1 MSATSLDSVRR
12 AGRKF
17 VAPGAKVM
25 RRLRYAHKFAVIGVI
40 VLACLGFVGFSY
52 LGEVSTQV
60 DFSQKER
67 VGVVYVAP
75 AADLVIALVEA
86 RNAAV
91 AHASGGGSADLATAR
106 QAVNSAIASVD
117 HADAQVGQQ
126 LQVSKE
132 WAGLRARILQA
143 TQKQQP
149 AATALDTYNKLLTD
163 ALMLVTNAGNNSNL
177 ILDPDL
183 DSFYVMDEWITKLPP
198 LMETIGRTSDLEAT
212 FAASAK
218 PVSVDDRIQLA
229 LDPGSVMT
237 NRGGVDGG
245 ANPSFPNTSDSALK
259 PN

>member
-1 MSATSLDSVRR
+1 MSWNE
-12 AGRKF
+12 F
-17 VAPGAKVM
+17 
-25 RRLRYAHKFAVIGVI
+25 RLMI
-40 VLACLGFVGFSY
+40 LAIFPPHSG
-52 LGEVSTQV
+52 
-60 DFSQKER
+60 
-67 VGVVYVAP
+67 
-75 AADLVIALVEA
+75 
-86 RNAAV
+86 
-91 AHASGGGSADLATAR
+91 HASGGGSADLATAR
-106 QAVNSAIASVD
+106 QAVNTAIASVD

-212 FAASAK
+212 FAASAAIFASRRRSSAVTCAVTSRAV
-218 PVSVDDRIQLA
+218 PRYPI
-229 LDPGSVMT
+229 
-237 NRGGVDGG
+237 NR
-245 ANPSFPNTSDSALK
+245 SDSSNTGLPLIDTICSGSPWNCRA
-259 PN
+259 